1 MVVPYRIPEQWTR
14 YDGRALINEL
24 ADAKAAVMSLTAIP
38 YQRSWAETLQKIKLK
53 QEAAGTS
60 RIEGAEF
67 TDKELDAALRE
78 ETPEA
83 ALTRSQRQ
91 ARAAINTYRWIAK
104 LPNDRPVTADLIRE
118 IHRRIVTGCD
128 DDHCPPGQTRS
139 AGNNVTFGTPRH
151 RGVEGGRECE
161 VAFRRLGDALERE
174 FRAHDPLVQAL
185 ALHYHIGAMHPFLDG
200 NGRTARA
207 AEALFL
213 QRAGLKDEL
222 FIAMSN
228 YYYDEKASYLTALSE
243 AGAANHDLT
252 SFLRFGLRGIAT
264 QCNRLLAEIRTHVLR
279 SLFRDMMYDLF
290 NRLKSTRRRVIA
302 ERQIELLKILLEA
315 DSLDHRTL
323 FGRATA
329 SYGKLKS
336 PWKGYIRDLM
346 DLVELRT
353 IFLSPTEKADIVTVS
368 VDLEWPMKIT
378 ETEFFERVQQL
389 PKAKTHHFLK

>member
-1 MVVPYRIPEQWTR
+1 MAVPYRIPEHWLR

-24 ADAKAAVMSLTAIP
+24 TDAKAAVMSLTAIP
-38 YQRSWAETLQKIKLK
+38 YQRSWAEALQRIKLK

-104 LPNDRPVTADLIRE
+104 LANDRPVALDLIRE

-151 RGVEGGRECE
+151 RGVEGGRDCE
-161 VAFRRLGDALERE
+161 VAFRRLGGALERE
-174 FRAHDPLVQAL
+174 FRAHDQLIQAL

-207 AEALFL
+207 VEALFL

-228 YYYDEKASYLTALSE
+228 YYYDEKASYLAALSE
-243 AGAANHDLT
+243 AGAGNHDLT
-252 SFLRFGLRGIAT
+252 SFLRFGLKGIAT
-264 QCNRLLAEIRTHVLR
+264 QCNRLLAEIRTHVSK

-290 NRLKSTRRRVIA
+290 KRLKSTRRRVIA
-302 ERQIELLKILLEA
+302 ERQIELLKILLEIDA
-315 DSLDHRTL
+315 LDHEEL
-323 FGRATA
+323 FKRARG
-329 SYGKLKS
+329 SYARLRS
-336 PWKGYIRDLM
+336 PWKAYVRDLS
-346 DLVELRT
+346 DLAALGT
-353 IFLSPTEKADIVTVS
+353 IFVGSREGHNVAVS
-368 VDLEWPMKIT
+368 ADLEWPMKIT

>member
-1 MVVPYRIPEQWTR
+1 MAIPYRIPEQWMR
-14 YDGRALINEL
+14 YDGRALISEL
-24 ADAKAAVMSLTAIP
+24 TDAKAAVMSLTAIP
-38 YQRSWAETLQKIKLK
+38 YQRSWAEALQKIKLR

-91 ARAAINTYRWIAK
+91 ARAAIDAYRWIAK
-104 LPNDRPVTADLIRE
+104 LPNDRPVTLDLVRE

-139 AGNNVTFGTPRH
+139 AGNNVTFGTPRY

-161 VAFRRLGDALERE
+161 AAFRRLGDALERE
-174 FRAHDPLVQAL
+174 FRGHDQLIQAL

-207 AEALFL
+207 VEALFL
-213 QRAGLKDEL
+213 QRAGPKDEL

-228 YYYDEKASYLTALSE
+228 YYYDEKASYLAALSE
-243 AGAANHDLT
+243 AGAGSHDLT
-252 SFLRFGLRGIAT
+252 PFLRFGLKGIAT
-264 QCNRLLAEIRTHVLR
+264 QCNRLLAEIRTHVSK
-279 SLFRDMMYDLF
+279 SLFREMMYDLF

-302 ERQIELLKILLEA
+302 ERQIELLKILLEI
-315 DSLDHRTL
+315 DVLNHEEL
-323 FGRATA
+323 FKRAKG
-329 SYGKLKS
+329 SYARLKS
-336 PWKGYIRDLM
+336 PWKACVRDLS
-346 DLVELRT
+346 DLAALGTV
-353 IFLSPTEKADIVTVS
+353 FVGSWAGHNVAVS